1 MTSEYHS
8 ELLCFLVSIDLNE
21 ARRAY
26 NAETDILTSYDL
38 NEISLCK
45 RLVVVL
51 DRDLFAVREV
61 SKSTT
66 AEVANDDYRNTCG
79 SC

>member
-8 ELLCFLVSIDLNE
+8 ELANFLVSIDPDE

-45 RLVVVL
+45 RLIVIL

-66 AEVANDDYRNTCG
+66 AEVTNDGYCDTCG